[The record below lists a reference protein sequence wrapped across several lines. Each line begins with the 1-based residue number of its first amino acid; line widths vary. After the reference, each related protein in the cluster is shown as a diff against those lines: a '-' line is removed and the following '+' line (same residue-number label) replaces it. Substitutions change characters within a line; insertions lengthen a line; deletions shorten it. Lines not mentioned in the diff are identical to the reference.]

1 MVQKPKH
8 VQKGE
13 TQQEKTK
20 MLITT
25 PGMLWATR
33 GSDGIDLN
41 KQQYKDTFVMLC
53 VKDSLQQVC

>member
-1 MVQKPKH
+1 MYKKGKH
-8 VQKGE
+8 NKK
-13 TQQEKTK
+13 KTK